1 MFSYISKLK
10 LTNYRNFERLN
21 LELPDSS
28 IALVGRNGVG
38 KTNIIEAISVMQP
51 GRGIRSAKFSDMTF
65 NKSNYFGIYTE
76 LFDGVEKVQIGTAF
90 NKEDSRVR
98 KIKINEN
105 LYITQLELTNY
116 LRIISLTPLMDRV
129 FIDTPNIRR
138 KFKDRITWNFF
149 STHSKLMRLYD
160 KVVRERNNL
169 LKNNEADA
177 RWLENIEKQ
186 IVDFGINIIA
196 NRNKVLSLVNEKLRD
211 KKNSGVV
218 FPTAKVSLVG
228 ELEEIYMENT
238 NINNSKEIY
247 KEKLFNSRS
256 LDSLRRTTSLGPHRT
271 ELIVE
276 YEEKEIPAYLCSTG
290 EQKGLLIS
298 IILAAVRASKDF
310 HGKSPIL
317 LLDEVFAHLDDIQ
330 RDALSSEI
338 LDIETQAWMTST
350 EASHYMTF
358 GRKSYII
365 NLNNIDKSSY
375 DLRHK

>member
-138 KFKDRITWNFF
+138 KFIDRITWNFF

-177 RWLENIEKQ
+177 RWLENVEKQ

-196 NRNKVLSLVNEKLRD
+196 NRNKMLSLVNEKLRD

-228 ELEEIYMENT
+228 DLEEIYMENT
-238 NINNSKEIY
+238 NLNNSKEIY
-247 KEKLFNSRS
+247 C
-256 LDSLRRTTSLGPHRT
+256 
-271 ELIVE
+271 LIV
-276 YEEKEIPAYLCSTG
+276 Y
-290 EQKGLLIS
+290 
-298 IILAAVRASKDF
+298 V
-310 HGKSPIL
+310 
-317 LLDEVFAHLDDIQ
+317 
-330 RDALSSEI
+330 
-338 LDIETQAWMTST
+338 
-350 EASHYMTF
+350 
-358 GRKSYII
+358 
-365 NLNNIDKSSY
+365 N
-375 DLRHK
+375 

>member
-1 MFSYISKLK
+1 M
-10 LTNYRNFERLN
+10 
-21 LELPDSS
+21 PDSS
-28 IALVGRNGVG
+28 VALVGRNGVG

-65 NKSNYFGIYTE
+65 NKSNFFGIYTE
-76 LFDGVEKVQIGTAF
+76 LIDGEEKLQIGTAF
-90 NKEDSRVR
+90 NKDVSRLR

-129 FIDTPNIRR
+129 FIDTPSIRR
-138 KFKDRITWNFF
+138 KFIDRITWNFF
-149 STHSKLMRLYD
+149 STHSRLMRLYD

-169 LKNNEADA
+169 LKNNESDV
-177 RWLENIEKQ
+177 RWLENVEKQ

-196 NRNKVLSLVNEKLRD
+196 NRNKMLSLLNEKLRD
-211 KKNSGVV
+211 KKNRGVV

-228 ELEEIYMENT
+228 DLEEIYLANT
-238 NINNSKEIY
+238 NINSSKEIY
-247 KEKLFNSRS
+247 KEKLFNSRP
-256 LDSLRRTTSLGPHRT
+256 LDFLKGTTSLGPHRT

-330 RDALSSEI
+330 RNALSSEI

-365 NLNNIDKSSY
+365 DLNNIDKNS
-375 DLRHK
+375 L